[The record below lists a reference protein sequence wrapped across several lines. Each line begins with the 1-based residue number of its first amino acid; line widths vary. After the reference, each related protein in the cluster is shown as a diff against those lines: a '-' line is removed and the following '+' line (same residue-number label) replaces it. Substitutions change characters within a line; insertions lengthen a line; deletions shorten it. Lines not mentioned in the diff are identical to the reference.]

1 MIFTQ
6 VFRNLSLTFC
16 FLLISEISVF
26 DLIVVA
32 APPPINV
39 SDSSVIVKSVIFY
52 KATKSEE
59 AKIILSYQKS
69 IFNTDEVYYDGRMY
83 DQSQNPD
90 ILLTVR
96 FNLRN
101 GLYSTAAN
109 PEKNISIIVDH
120 TSVQIYN
127 NILGVGLVQSKWSFL
142 KDYVMDWSVMTPMYE
157 EFSIVIPLN
166 VLKKISD
173 AKTFEI
179 KIFGDTYPCSIQ
191 VVRDFITST
200 QQAIITPFQQAPT
213 RNSPFR
219 N

>member
-1 MIFTQ
+1 MVFVQ
-6 VFRNLSLTFC
+6 VFRCLPLFFC
-16 FLLISEISVF
+16 SFLVLENSVL
-26 DLIVVA
+26 DLAVVA
-32 APPPINV
+32 APPPIHV
-39 SDSSVIVKSVIFY
+39 SDSFVRVESVIFY
-52 KATKSEE
+52 KTTKLEE
-59 AKIILSYQKS
+59 AKITLSYQKS
-69 IFNTDEVYYDGRMY
+69 TFNTDEVYYDGRMY

-101 GLYSTAAN
+101 DLYSTAAN

-120 TSVQIYN
+120 TSVQIYK
-127 NILGVGLVQSKWSFL
+127 NILGVGPVQSKWSFL
-142 KDYVMDWSVMTPMYE
+142 KDYVMDWSAMTPMYE